1 MVPIDQVGMKI
12 NQVYGFNMIYLY
24 ILLINYQLPMDL
36 NQVQLAFGWTNGY
49 QWLPMATNLNFQ

>member
-24 ILLINYQLPMDL
+24 ILLINYQ
-36 NQVQLAFGWTNGY
+36 WI
-49 QWLPMATNLNFQ
+49 